1 LYKLNFKKDKENPVK
16 YILKEN
22 NIKINNYIKS
32 ERKNSP
38 FAILKKLSIN

>member
-1 LYKLNFKKDKENPVK
+1 MYKLNFKKDKVNPVK
-16 YILKEN
+16 YVLKDN
-22 NIKINNYIKS
+22 NIKINNYIKP